1 MILVVTSVY
10 SQSHIDTTDVTRQY
24 DQQSLG
30 FGIGVE
36 YGSILGLQY
45 AYYFNDK
52 IGLVASGGLIPQGAS
67 AVIGMKYRP
76 WTYNKPK
83 FLSPYLVTMLTPV
96 KGVVANV

>member
-1 MILVVTSVY
+1 MVTAVY
-10 SQSHIDTTDVTRQY
+10 SQSHIDATEVTRQY

-52 IGLVASGGLIPQGAS
+52 IRLVAAGILIPQGAS
-67 AVIGMKYRP
+67 AGIGIKYQP

-83 FLSPYLVTMLTPV
+83 F
-96 KGVVANV
+96 